1 MEFLAPETGLM
12 FWMFIVFFS
21 FLVTVFAVIDVVRS
35 RFRDS
40 DKLIWLLVAIFAPF
54 GGFIYFFVGFGQKWK
69 RKHERKRR

>member
-21 FLVTVFAVIDVVRS
+21 FLVTVFAVIDVVMS

-40 DKLIWLLVAIFAPF
+40 DKLICLLVAIFAPF
-54 GGFIYFFVGFGQKWK
+54 GGFIYFFVGFGQKVEK
-69 RKHERKRR
+69 EA